1 MASPPSTEEGVNPHI
16 RSGATAVLIVFVLQE
31 VWMSL
36 GFGLFLVAVG
46 AILRWGVTR
55 SVEGANLDTI
65 GLILMIIGAIV
76 SVAAFLMSGTFTR
89 TRTRER
95 VETTPG
101 AEERIVETNRRL

>member
-1 MASPPSTEEGVNPHI
+1 
-16 RSGATAVLIVFVLQE
+16 
-31 VWMSL
+31 MSM

-65 GLILMIIGAIV
+65 GLILIVIGAIV
-76 SVAAFLMSGTFTR
+76 AVAGLLASGTFRR

-95 VETTPG
+95 METTPG
-101 AEERIVETNRRL
+101 GHERTIERDRGL